1 MSGKRKLSI
10 GITVNLENYENLK
23 VEVEGEA
30 EGEKDAGDL
39 IEYLDTVLSRLG
51 RNDPETKKKIDC
63 YRRRV
68 LENPGDHTGETDAP
82 SGEQVPVM
90 QHSQQSPSMP
100 EEPEKKRDDEKIP
113 ESAVRSKPEP
123 EEKPAEVTGF
133 SCSACGRP
141 ISKAEEQ
148 LSQIFMGRS
157 LCKKCLEDMQK

>member
-30 EGEKDAGDL
+30 EDGKDAGDL
-39 IEYLDTVLSRLG
+39 IGYLDTVLSRLG
-51 RNDPETKKKIDC
+51 RNDPETEKRIDS

-68 LENPGDHTGETDAP
+68 LLQPEENPGGYEQAAEISAEEILHVEEAGPDGPEKAEAP
-82 SGEQVPVM
+82 VK
-90 QHSQQSPSMP
+90 
-100 EEPEKKRDDEKIP
+100 EEPEKEVP
-113 ESAVRSKPEP
+113 AVPK
-123 EEKPAEVTGF
+123 ADTGF
-133 SCSACGRP
+133 ACSACGRP

-157 LCKKCLEDMQK
+157 LCKKCLEEMQN